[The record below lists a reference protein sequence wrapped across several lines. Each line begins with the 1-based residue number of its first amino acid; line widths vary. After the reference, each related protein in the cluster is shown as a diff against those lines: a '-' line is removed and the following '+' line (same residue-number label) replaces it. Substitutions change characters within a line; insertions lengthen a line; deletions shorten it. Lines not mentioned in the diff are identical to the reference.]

1 MIRLGLCSLLLVV
14 GSSAIGAADK
24 APGRTPKEALQAFND
39 LIGSWRGTGTPEGTR
54 DKQRGFWTETLTFEW
69 RFKGDDA
76 SLKLAFDKSKN
87 FTSGELRYLRENDV
101 YQLTLETTDN
111 DTRTFTGAL
120 KDKVLTLEREDDKT
134 KETQRFVVTLL
145 HANRFLYR
153 YEVKPQGK
161 PSFTKL
167 YTVGATKEGVPF
179 AAGSAAPECVV
190 SGGLGTIKVSYK
202 GKDYYVC
209 CSGCR
214 DAFKE
219 EPEKYIKEYEERRKE
234 KSKQGAPP

>member
-1 MIRLGLCSLLLVV
+1 MTRLLFCCLVV
-14 GSSAIGAADK
+14 VFAGSTAIPADK
-24 APGRTPKEALQAFND
+24 APARTPKGALQAFND

-54 DKQRGFWTETLTFEW
+54 DKQRGFWTESLTCEW

-76 SLKLAFDKSKN
+76 SLKLAFDKSKH
-87 FTSGELRYLRENDV
+87 FTTGELRYVPANDA
-101 YQLTLETTDN
+101 YQLTLQLIGN
-111 DTRTFTGAL
+111 DSLTFTGAL
-120 KDKVLTLEREDDKT
+120 KDKVLTLERTDEKT
-134 KETQRFVVTLL
+134 KESQRLVITML

-153 YEVKPQGK
+153 YEVKPADR
-161 PSFTKL
+161 PSFTRL

-179 AAGSAAPECVV
+179 AVGSAAPECVV

-214 DAFKE
+214 DAFKDD
-219 EPEKYIKEYEERRKE
+219 PEKYIKEFEERKKE
-234 KSKQGAPP
+234 KAKE